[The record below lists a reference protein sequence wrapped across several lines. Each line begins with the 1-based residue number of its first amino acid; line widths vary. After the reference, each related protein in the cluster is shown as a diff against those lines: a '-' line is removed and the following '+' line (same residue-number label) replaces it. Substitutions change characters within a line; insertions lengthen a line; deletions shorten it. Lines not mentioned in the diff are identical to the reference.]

1 MKERRDKKIGPGKIF
16 VGIREGNITKI
27 IKRAKNI
34 FFPIAMPIR
43 YCL

>member
-1 MKERRDKKIGPGKIF
+1 MKERRDKKVGPGKISF
-16 VGIREGNITKI
+16 GISAGNITKI

-43 YCL
+43 CCL